1 MTGFHNTNSQISA
14 SITSN
19 GKYIVAASEDS
30 YVYVWRHEGES
41 RPNRSKGVKVT
52 QSYELFHCQDVSMAI
67 PWPHI
72 SDTWSLQHACAREP
86 NRPGPVD
93 RFEVLTE
100 YHPTTPVEEANG
112 SEGPSP
118 RSRHDTSPLNG
129 SLSNGANSYFFDRI
143 SATWPEEKL
152 PLAPKNRSPSISLEF
167 SNGLYQNKSAWDMVI
182 VTAGLKG
189 EIKTHQNFGLPFR
202 I

>member
-19 GKYIVAASEDS
+19 GKHIVAASEDS
-30 YVYVWRHEGES
+30 YVYVWRHESES
-41 RPNRSKGVKVT
+41 RPNRSKSVKVT

-67 PWPHI
+67 PWPRMP
-72 SDTWSLQHACAREP
+72 DTWNLQDSCSGES
-86 NRPGPVD
+86 NGTSD

-112 SEGPSP
+112 SEGSSP
-118 RSRHDTSPLNG
+118 RSKPGVSPLNG
-129 SLSNGANSYFFDRI
+129 SLSNGSNSYLFDRI

-152 PLAPKNRSPSISLEF
+152 PVSRAL
-167 SNGLYQNKSAWDMVI
+167 SNGHYQNRLAWGMVI